1 MPGVAVPEWESEAMA
16 AYKWQSAADRAAAE
30 RAAAAAAKARKA
42 RAGRPPRKVRKALA
56 DRPDGDGDDWVL
68 VQTSDKP
75 VRVDGVRTVMAVPP
89 ELAGAAVME
98 VGRRYAAVPAVTRD
112 LCDTTFNRVFKRPLP
127 HNFGRGNTRP
137 VNDENYLRSFNVRA
151 GDQEPGGAPQVF
163 DCVARAQVFHETLRA
178 SEYQIFD
185 VLDDLE
191 EAERG
196 EEAEASLPVLAEQ
209 APPAPLPPAAPTGP
223 PKHPDV
229 FGAASK
235 PRSAEPSMFEIL
247 SWPAQ

>member
-1 MPGVAVPEWESEAMA
+1 MA
-16 AYKWQSAADRAAAE
+16 AYKWQSAAERAAAE

-42 RAGRPPRKVRKALA
+42 RAGRPPRKARKLA
-56 DRPDGDGDDWVL
+56 ARARQDGDGDEWVL
-68 VQTSDKP
+68 VQTGDKP
-75 VRVDGVRTVMAVPP
+75 VRVAGARTVMVVPP

-151 GDQEPGGAPQVF
+151 SEQVRGGEPQVF
-163 DCVARAQVFHETLRA
+163 DCVARAQIFHETLKA

-185 VLDDLE
+185 VLDDIE
-191 EAERG
+191 EGKRG
-196 EEAEASLPVLAEQ
+196 EEAELAP
-209 APPAPLPPAAPTGP
+209 APALAAPPPPAPQPPAAPTGP
-223 PKHPDV
+223 PKLPDV
-229 FGAASK
+229 FGVASR

-247 SWPAQ
+247 SWPAK